1 MSRRIPRNVYLLGL
15 LSLFNDVTADMI
27 TPLLPAYLA
36 AMGLGAGFLGV
47 MEGLAN
53 SLSNVTML
61 FSGWMA
67 DRTGKNK
74 RLTVLG
80 YGMSVVSRLFLA
92 IPIPAV
98 ALAARV
104 SDRIGKG
111 IRTAPRDRLL
121 TASVEKKYW
130 GEAFGVQR
138 AMDHAGSLVG
148 PAIAAWLLAAFELK
162 LSTLFLVACV
172 PSVLS
177 LLLIPRGIQETR
189 DSREKSDASLS
200 WKKLPPSMKR
210 YVGVI
215 FIAALST
222 PSELFLLMRMKDL
235 GMEDYQT
242 PLAWLLMTLMTLLSA
257 YAGGVLADRW
267 SRRRTIALG
276 WALFAAVYA
285 AFAFTRRLDAA
296 WVLLAA
302 YGLHMGLVES
312 AERAYPSRVS
322 DPSIRGTALGW
333 YYFAY
338 GMGLLPASVAF
349 GFVWKAW
356 GAEPAFLMS
365 AVLTL
370 VAIFLLAFVP
380 SDRLINIPKKEE
392 G

>member
-1 MSRRIPRNVYLLGL
+1 MPRRLPRNVYLLGL

-67 DRTGKNK
+67 DRTGRNK

-80 YGMSVVSRLFLA
+80 YGMSVFSRLFLA

-98 ALAARV
+98 ALVARV

-121 TASVEKKYW
+121 TASVEKKFW

-138 AMDHAGSLVG
+138 AMDHAGALIG
-148 PAIAAWLLAAFELK
+148 PLIAAWLLAAFHMK
-162 LSTLFLVACV
+162 LSTLFLVACI

-177 LLLIPRGIQETR
+177 LLLVPRGIKEVT
-189 DSREKSDASLS
+189 DSKEKSDASLS
-200 WKKLPPSMKR
+200 WKRLPPPMKR

-215 FIAALST
+215 FFAALST

-235 GMEDYQT
+235 GMPEYQL
-242 PLAWLLMTLMTLLSA
+242 PIAWWLMTLMTLLSA
-257 YAGGVLADRW
+257 YAGGILADRW
-267 SRRRTIALG
+267 SRRRTIGLG
-276 WALFAAVYA
+276 WTLFALVYL
-285 AFAFTRRLDAA
+285 AFALTRRLDAA

-302 YGLHMGLVES
+302 YGFQMGLVES
-312 AERAYPSRVS
+312 AERAYPSRITDTSV
-322 DPSIRGTALGW
+322 RGTALGW

-349 GFVWKAW
+349 GFVWKRW

-365 AVLTL
+365 AGLTVL
-370 VAIFLLAFVP
+370 AIFLLTLVP
-380 SDRLINIPKKEE
+380 SDRAVVIPKKAET
-392 G
+392 